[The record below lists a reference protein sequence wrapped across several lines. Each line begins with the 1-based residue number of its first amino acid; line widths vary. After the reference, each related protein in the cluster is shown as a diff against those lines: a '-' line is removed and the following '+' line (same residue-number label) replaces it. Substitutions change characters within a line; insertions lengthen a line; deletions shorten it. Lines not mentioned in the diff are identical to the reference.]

1 LKHQFFAGSAA
12 LLLAS
17 CASAQTIQQ
26 VTVTAS
32 KTAEREQSTTTSI
45 VIGREDILRQ
55 GDSTLADVLKRQ
67 PGITIDG
74 TPGRPAGIRMR
85 GLGNGYAS
93 ILLNGLPAPAGF
105 SLESISPELI
115 ERIEIMRA
123 ATAEFSNQAIAGS
136 INVVLRKS
144 IAKTQ
149 TELKAGTSFI
159 DGRPSPTLVA
169 QRSGRSGALA
179 YTMAATLKRNDNQI
193 VSTAVEEGS
202 APELLRYSDINDKQV
217 EDSVELAPR
226 FSWQPNERQ
235 SLVSQTFLRW
245 RRINNRK
252 LEHETTVRGDS
263 TDFPNGLHRYQTRPL
278 NLYSDLSWTRKLA
291 EGAQL
296 STKLAGSYTTRDAN
310 FVFLGANAANQPTG
324 VHQVASGPTESD
336 ITLNGSY
343 RRSLGAA
350 HALAVGWEAGKK
362 QRSEYRREQQFD
374 AAGRMTMLPTDEHYD
389 AQVQRTALFV
399 QDEWEIGPR
408 ASLYL
413 GLRREDLHTTGAG
426 NAHVP
431 VDVDSGVW
439 SPIVQALFK
448 RGAAMAGGPR
458 DQFRLAVTRTYKAP
472 PIALLMPRRYTVDN
486 NNSPTN
492 PDQQGNP
499 NLRPELALGVDAAW
513 ERYFGKDN
521 LVSVGTYVKRIRDVT
536 IDRIYQQGDV
546 WIVTPDNN
554 GNALVRGIELEA
566 KLNWPGLG
574 MRANITRNWSRV
586 ENVPGPDNRLDG
598 QVPLSA
604 NLGLDYKPVGAAASA
619 GGSFTYR
626 SVGRARMSSTLSSYG
641 SARRELDLYAAWQL
655 NAKARLRVSASNIG
669 HPGYVGQSVF
679 ADERQ
684 FLSRTST
691 SRTFTAWRMMWEQ
704 TL

>member
-1 LKHQFFAGSAA
+1 LKHQFFAGGTA

-17 CASAQTIQQ
+17 CASAQTMQQ

-32 KTAEREQSTTTSI
+32 KTIEREQSTTTSI
-45 VIGREDILRQ
+45 VIGREEILRQ

-74 TPGRPAGIRMR
+74 TPGRPAAIRMR

-93 ILLNGLPAPAGF
+93 ILLDGLPAPAGF
-105 SLESISPELI
+105 ALESISPDLI

-123 ATAEFSNQAIAGS
+123 ATAEFSNQAIAGA

-149 TELKAGTSFI
+149 TELKAGTSLI
-159 DGRPSPTLVA
+159 DGHVAPTLVA

-179 YTMAATLKRNDNQI
+179 YTVAATVKRTDNQLA
-193 VSTAVEEGS
+193 STAVEEGI
-202 APELLRYSDINDKQV
+202 APELLRYSDLNDRQI
-217 EDSVELAPR
+217 EDSIELAPR
-226 FSWQPNERQ
+226 LSWQPDERET
-235 SLVSQTFLRW
+235 LVSQTFLRW

-263 TDFPNGLHRYQTRPL
+263 TGFPNGLHRYRTAPL

-291 EGAQL
+291 AGAQL
-296 STKLAGSYTTRDAN
+296 TTKLAGSHTTRDAD
-310 FVFLGANAANQPTG
+310 FVFLGSNAAYEPTG

-336 ITLNGSY
+336 VTLNGSY
-343 RRSLGAA
+343 RRPLGAA
-350 HALAVGWEAGKK
+350 HALAFGWEAGRKK
-362 QRSEYRREQQFD
+362 RSEYRREQQFD
-374 AAGRMTMLPTDEHYD
+374 GAGKSTMLPTDEHYD

-431 VDVDSGVW
+431 VDVNSGVW

-448 RGAAMAGGPR
+448 RAATQAGGPR
-458 DQFRLAVTRTYKAP
+458 DQFRLALTRTYKAP
-472 PIALLMPRRYTVDN
+472 AIALLMPRRYTVDN
-486 NNSPTN
+486 NNSATN

-499 NLRPELALGVDAAW
+499 NLRPELAFGMDVAW

-521 LVSVGTYVKRIRDVT
+521 LVSVGTYIKRIGDVT
-536 IDRIYQQGDV
+536 VDRIYRQGGV
-546 WIVTPDNN
+546 WIITPDNN
-554 GNALVRGIELEA
+554 GDATVRGIELET
-566 KLNWPGLG
+566 KLNWPGIG
-574 MRANITRNWSRV
+574 VRANITRNWSRV
-586 ENVPGPDNRLDG
+586 DNVPRPDNRLDG

-604 NLGLDYKPVGAAASA
+604 NLGLDYKPVATALSA
-619 GGSFTYR
+619 GGTFSYR
-626 SVGRARMSSTLSSYG
+626 SGGPARESSTLSSYS
-641 SARRELDLYAAWQL
+641 SARRELDLYAAWQPS
-655 NAKARLRVSASNIG
+655 ARARVRVSASNIG
-669 HPGYVGQSVF
+669 HPGYVEQSGF

-684 FLSRTST
+684 FLSRTSS
-691 SRTFTAWRMMWEQ
+691 SRTFTAWRLVWEQ